1 MPDIWQLICS
11 FLPLKDAARA
21 ACVSHAIQSGWSCH
35 PSLTF
40 SRETMGFSENTRRQG
55 KVTRHYNSRV
65 GNILQKHSGV
75 GVKTLNLEF
84 YGPYNANTSY
94 CLDSWLQIAVTP
106 GIEELTL
113 LLSSNIVELPN
124 LDSDQF
130 SYKANYN
137 FPCTILSDG
146 IRNSIRELDI
156 VGSAFRPTEGIGR
169 MGNLK
174 ILSLCF
180 VHITGDELG
189 FLLSNSFS
197 LELLELSCCS
207 EIIFIKIPSL
217 QRLSSLKVSQCC
229 MLQVI
234 ESKAPNVS
242 SFDFD
247 GEQVQ
252 LFLGEALQV
261 KKIDISHSGVL
272 LYARTMLPSSTPNLE
287 TLIIHSI
294 GEVYTLK
301 LKVSM
306 DYDMHIAVVIILYT
320 YKGD

>member
-1 MPDIWQLICS
+1 
-11 FLPLKDAARA
+11 
-21 ACVSHAIQSGWSCH
+21 
-35 PSLTF
+35 
-40 SRETMGFSENTRRQG
+40 
-55 KVTRHYNSRV
+55 
-65 GNILQKHSGV
+65 
-75 GVKTLNLEF
+75 
-84 YGPYNANTSY
+84 
-94 CLDSWLQIAVTP
+94 
-106 GIEELTL
+106 
-113 LLSSNIVELPN
+113 
-124 LDSDQF
+124 
-130 SYKANYN
+130 
-137 FPCTILSDG
+137 
-146 IRNSIRELDI
+146 
-156 VGSAFRPTEGIGR
+156 
-169 MGNLK
+169 
-174 ILSLCF
+174 
-180 VHITGDELG
+180 
-189 FLLSNSFS
+189 
-197 LELLELSCCS
+197 
-207 EIIFIKIPSL
+207 
-217 QRLSSLKVSQCC
+217 

-234 ESKAPNVS
+234 ESKALNVS

>member
-1 MPDIWQLICS
+1 
-11 FLPLKDAARA
+11 
-21 ACVSHAIQSGWSCH
+21 
-35 PSLTF
+35 
-40 SRETMGFSENTRRQG
+40 
-55 KVTRHYNSRV
+55 
-65 GNILQKHSGV
+65 
-75 GVKTLNLEF
+75 
-84 YGPYNANTSY
+84 
-94 CLDSWLQIAVTP
+94 
-106 GIEELTL
+106 
-113 LLSSNIVELPN
+113 

-156 VGSAFRPTEGIGR
+156 VGCAFRPTEGIGP

-189 FLLSNSFS
+189 FLLSNSFA

-229 MLQVI
+229 MLQLI

-306 DYDMHIAVVIILYT
+306 DYDMHIFFR
-320 YKGD
+320 